1 MNYQIEKAIYRAC
14 RMLSSKK
21 ESGERESGGAGERG
35 SGRAGERESLSN
47 LKSQIE

>member
-1 MNYQIEKAIYRAC
+1 MIRN
-14 RMLSSKK
+14 
-21 ESGERESGGAGERG
+21 ERESGRRRAGERE